1 MFPDN
6 SVGKESACN
15 AGDLGSISRSGRS
28 TGEGIG
34 YTIQYSWASLVAQLV
49 KNLPAMQE
57 TCVRSLGLEEPLEKE
72 RLSTPVFWPREFVGL
87 YSPWSRKESDTTQR
101 LSLSLN
107 VIPMEITGFFLF
119 ASFKKKKMA
128 KCHQSLVGITQKYPR
143 KHVKMKV
150 SSKGCLVLPHI
161 KTC

>member
-15 AGDLGSISRSGRS
+15 AGDLGSIPQSGRS

-49 KNLPAMQE
+49 KNLPAMLE
-57 TCVRSLGLEEPLEKE
+57 TCVQSLGLEEPLEKE
-72 RLSTPVFWPREFVGL
+72 RLSTPVFWLREFLGL
-87 YSPWSRKESDTTQR
+87 YSPWSRKESDTTHR

-119 ASFKKKKMA
+119 ASFKKKNGKMPP
-128 KCHQSLVGITQKYPR
+128 KFSWNYTKIPK
-143 KHVKMKV
+143 
-150 SSKGCLVLPHI
+150 
-161 KTC
+161 KTCEDEGKLVKDA

>member
-34 YTIQYSWASLVAQLV
+34 YTIQYSWAFLVAQLV
-49 KNLPAMQE
+49 KNLPAVQE

-101 LSLSLN
+101 LSLS
-107 VIPMEITGFFLF
+107 
-119 ASFKKKKMA
+119 
-128 KCHQSLVGITQKYPR
+128 
-143 KHVKMKV
+143 
-150 SSKGCLVLPHI
+150 
-161 KTC
+161 